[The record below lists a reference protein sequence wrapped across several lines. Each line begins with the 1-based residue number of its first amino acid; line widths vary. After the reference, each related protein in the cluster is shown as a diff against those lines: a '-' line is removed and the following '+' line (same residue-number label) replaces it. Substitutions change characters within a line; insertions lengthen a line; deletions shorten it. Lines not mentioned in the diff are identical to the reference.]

1 MEYNLDK
8 VFYIMFNDSGIDTL
22 IQKENNFV
30 NVDKLECIDVDD
42 KNIEEMF
49 ECVREHYRKNG
60 ITGILILRLRDYIR
74 SFFEA
79 KELLLS
85 KSKLMHK
92 RLSIVGKE
100 NYESLLENLLKSE
113 KVTPKEAKY
122 ISTKIKNAVEN
133 RERKKCARRPV

>member
-22 IQKENNFV
+22 IQKENHLV
-30 NVDKLECIDVDD
+30 NVDTLDCID
-42 KNIEEMF
+42 EMF

-133 RERKKCARRPV
+133 RGRKKCARRPV

>member
-8 VFYIMFNDSGIDTL
+8 IFYIMLGDGKIETL
-22 IQKENNFV
+22 IQKYNHLV
-30 NVDKLECIDVDD
+30 NVDTLDCIDFEDVNID
-42 KNIEEMF
+42 KMF
-49 ECVREHYRKNG
+49 DSIRAYYKKNG
-60 ITGILILRLRDYIR
+60 TTGILILRLRDYIR

-100 NYESLLENLLKSE
+100 NYDSLLENLLKSE
-113 KVTPKEAKY
+113 KVTLKEAKY
-122 ISTKIKNAVEN
+122 ISKKIEKAVDN
-133 RERKKCARRPV
+133 REHKKCARRPV